1 MRVVETSPR
10 RLILEDRPWV
20 LGIIL
25 ILAILL
31 PLLLALA
38 TWRDAPW
45 LAFAMGLVAALF
57 GAAFVAFVRR
67 VIVIFDRDAGTV
79 VIRTASTLG
88 QSESTHA
95 LADISQ
101 AKVETVINRS
111 TGSSGRTSAGSQTHR
126 TILQMSD
133 EVVPLT
139 QVHSAGDSALL
150 MAATINL
157 WLAAALDLPPQ

>member
-1 MRVVETSPR
+1 MRIALSSPR

-25 ILAILL
+25 TLAILF
-31 PLLLALA
+31 PVLLALA

-45 LAFAMGLVAALF
+45 LALAMGLVAVLF

-79 VIRTASTLG
+79 VIRSASLLG
-88 QSESTHA
+88 QTETTLA
-95 LADISQ
+95 LADILQ
-101 AKVETVINRS
+101 AEVETVVNRS
-111 TGSSGRTSAGSQTHR
+111 TKSTNTSSSTSETHR
-126 TILQMSD
+126 TVLHVAGA
-133 EVVPLT
+133 VVPLA
-139 QVHSAGDSALL
+139 QVHTAGDSALL

-157 WLAAALDLPPQ
+157 WLAATLQSA

>member
-1 MRVVETSPR
+1 MRIVSSSPH

-25 ILAILL
+25 TLAILF

-45 LAFAMGLVAALF
+45 LAFAMGLVATMF

-79 VIRTASTLG
+79 VIRSASLLGRSETTL
-88 QSESTHA
+88 A
-95 LADISQ
+95 LADITQ
-101 AKVETVINRS
+101 AEVETVVNRS
-111 TGSSGRTSAGSQTHR
+111 TGSSTSRSSGTSETHR
-126 TILQMSD
+126 TVLHAAGT
-133 EVVPLT
+133 VVPLSE
-139 QVHSAGDSALL
+139 VHTAGDSALL

-157 WLAAALDLPPQ
+157 WLATNLQTP

>member
-1 MRVVETSPR
+1 MRIALSSPR

-20 LGIIL
+20 LGIVL
-25 ILAILL
+25 TLAILF

-38 TWRDAPW
+38 TLRDAPW
-45 LAFAMGLVAALF
+45 LAFAMGLVAVLF

-79 VIRTASTLG
+79 VIRTASLLG
-88 QSESTHA
+88 QTETTRA

-101 AKVETVINRS
+101 AEVETVVNRS
-111 TGSSGRTSAGSQTHR
+111 AGTSGRSSGTSETHR
-126 TILQMSD
+126 TVLHVSGQL
-133 EVVPLT
+133 VPLT
-139 QVHSAGDSALL
+139 DVHSSGDSALL

-157 WLAAALDLPPQ
+157 WLAANLQSA

>member
-1 MRVVETSPR
+1 MHVVSSSPQ

-25 ILAILL
+25 TLAILF

-45 LAFAMGLVAALF
+45 LAVAMGLVAAMF

-79 VIRTASTLG
+79 VIRSASLMGQTETTL
-88 QSESTHA
+88 A
-95 LADISQ
+95 LADITQ
-101 AKVETVINRS
+101 AEVETVVSRS
-111 TGSSGRTSAGSQTHR
+111 TKSTNTSGSTSETHR
-126 TILQMSD
+126 TVLHVAD
-133 EVVPLT
+133 AVVPLSD
-139 QVHSAGDSALL
+139 VHTAGDSALL
-150 MAATINL
+150 TAATINL
-157 WLAAALDLPPQ
+157 WLAANLQSP